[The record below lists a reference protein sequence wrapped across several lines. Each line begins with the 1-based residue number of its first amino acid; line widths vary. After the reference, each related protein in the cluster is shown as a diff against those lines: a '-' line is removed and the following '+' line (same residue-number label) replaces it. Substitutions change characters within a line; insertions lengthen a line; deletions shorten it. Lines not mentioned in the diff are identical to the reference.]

1 VAPLINNAYW
11 KITDMVI
18 EDMDK
23 TTHQEDYKFARR
35 ICEELRAGRP
45 GAIEDVYHRYN
56 RVFLYFLRNRIKG
69 RASQR
74 IGDLLNQFWEELL
87 KSRAICG
94 FEGRTS
100 LQAFFLSRLNYRI
113 TDEWRR
119 VERDKR
125 YVSLA
130 GSQGEN
136 RSDEGLLSEAT
147 TDSQAFFYKGRSNH
161 NPTHQDGTAPPDPG
175 NPPSPASVEDQVI
188 IKERDQIIRKTLLD
202 LAETDPM
209 DAGRVKMHLEEMSY
223 GDMAARELAEFHPD
237 QETLKKR
244 EMAIKKQFTRSGTGS
259 LAKFK
264 KMLLR
269 NLEQYGID
277 IDDLLE

>member
-1 VAPLINNAYW
+1 MIV
-11 KITDMVI
+11 D
-18 EDMDK
+18 DMDK
-23 TTHQEDYKFARR
+23 TRHQDDYKFARR
-35 ICEELRAGRP
+35 ICIELKSGKTGAMEE
-45 GAIEDVYHRYN
+45 VYHRYN
-56 RVFLYFLRNRIKG
+56 RVFLHFLKNRIKG

-87 KSRAICG
+87 KNRAICNFNG
-94 FEGRTS
+94 GTS
-100 LQAFFLSRLNYRI
+100 LKSYFLSRLNFRI

-119 VERDKR
+119 LERDKR
-125 YVSLA
+125 YVSPT
-130 GSQGEN
+130 GGN
-136 RSDEGLLSEAT
+136 PGDTRSDEERLSAAT
-147 TDSQAFFYKGRSNH
+147 ENPQGFFFSGRSNG
-161 NPTHQDGTAPPDPG
+161 NPTKQDRTAPPDVC
-175 NPPSPASVEDQVI
+175 NPSLSASVEDQVI
-188 IKERDQIIRKTLLD
+188 IKERDRIIRKTLLD

-244 EMAIKKQFTRSGTGS
+244 EMAIKKQFTRSGAGS

-269 NLEQYGID
+269 NMEQYGID